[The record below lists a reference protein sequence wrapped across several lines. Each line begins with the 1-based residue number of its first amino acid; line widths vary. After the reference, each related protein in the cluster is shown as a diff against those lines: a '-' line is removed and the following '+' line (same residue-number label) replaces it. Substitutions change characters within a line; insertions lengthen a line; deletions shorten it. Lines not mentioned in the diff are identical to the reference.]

1 MILQT
6 GGLLFGEI
14 STRSMPASAAI
25 LMANTVSTVPL
36 LVPSTSINWICALRI
51 SSLVRGP
58 SLVAAGGALLGR
70 RMGGSPGL
78 LKRRANLMDDAAAG
92 KPAYAHIVYFQV
104 RRSRFYQQF
113 RPNSRFARAQSGGQA
128 VSPEEPAPENLQ
140 FRGAS
145 APDAT

>member
-25 LMANTVSTVPL
+25 LIASTVSVVPR
-36 LVPSTSINWICALRI
+36 LVPCWSINWICALRI

-70 RMGGSPGL
+70 RMGGSPRL
-78 LKRRANLMDDAAAG
+78 LKKAVTLKEEALAG
-92 KPAYAHIVYFQV
+92 KT
-104 RRSRFYQQF
+104 
-113 RPNSRFARAQSGGQA
+113 ARAGL
-128 VSPEEPAPENLQ
+128 VDFP
-140 FRGAS
+140 
-145 APDAT
+145 

>member
-25 LMANTVSTVPL
+25 LTAAAVSIVPW
-36 LVPSTSINWICALRI
+36 LVPFWSISWICALRI

-70 RMGGSPGL
+70 RMGDSQML
-78 LKRRANLMDDAAAG
+78 
-92 KPAYAHIVYFQV
+92 
-104 RRSRFYQQF
+104 
-113 RPNSRFARAQSGGQA
+113 
-128 VSPEEPAPENLQ
+128 
-140 FRGAS
+140 
-145 APDAT
+145 